1 MTEYQQGTLNAI
13 RNRPDCQRAVV
24 FLHGFSGDRDDTWDR
39 LPSLLGSVVADWDI
53 YTQGYAT
60 TFRPDLLGIWSADPD
75 LPILATMLNT
85 QAQTDPLR
93 RYKSL
98 ALVAHS
104 MGGLVVQRAL
114 VDDPELAERTDKVV
128 LFGTPS
134 AGLRKAS
141 WVVFW
146 KRQLRNM
153 ASGSEF
159 ITALRRDWAARFEPE
174 SASGFDLMVVAGE
187 RDQFVPPKSSLAPF
201 PRHLQYVVPGDHLSM
216 VRAADTNSPSVRLLT
231 SALSDAPVA
240 DETTAPLT
248 LAAEIPDATALALI
262 EARGDEMPQ
271 QEVVRAALALEQH
284 GKRDEAMALLQR
296 YQALGTDVQGTL
308 AGRIKRLW
316 IGNEDQGFAQHA
328 LALYQEALD
337 MARKIGDRSQIYY
350 HSINVAFL
358 EFVAFD
364 RVERAREM
372 AELAL
377 ENASLDKAN
386 AWSVATQAEANLYLG
401 QRDLALDLYQHTL
414 AFEAEPW
421 ERASTALQAGQI
433 ASKLKDRQLADRLE
447 EIFTPTV
454 RQANRIFVCYSHEDE
469 EWKNRLCQMLAPFL
483 RDDDIELQLWVDDP
497 GIQPGVN
504 WHEAI
509 QSALKAAGV
518 AVVLVSA
525 SFLESE
531 YIMKYELPEIIG
543 AAADGNIRL
552 FWISVSHGAYDATEL
567 NLSQAAHDVSQP
579 LYALGRPE
587 QDAILLRVA
596 REIKAAALG
605 ATDRFTAQDQ

>member
-1 MTEYQQGTLNAI
+1 M
-13 RNRPDCQRAVV
+13 V

-39 LPSLLGSVVADWDI
+39 LPSLLGTVVADWDI
-53 YTQGYAT
+53 YTLGYAT
-60 TFRPDLLGIWSADPD
+60 TFRPDLLGVWSADPD
-75 LPILATMLNT
+75 LPILATMLKT
-85 QAQTDPLR
+85 QARIEPLR
-93 RYKSL
+93 RYESL

-114 VDDPELAERTDKVV
+114 VDDPGLAERTDKVV

-153 ASGSEF
+153 ANGSEF
-159 ITALRRDWAARFEPE
+159 ITALRGDWDARFEPE
-174 SASGFDLMVVAGE
+174 PGFDLMVVAGE

-216 VRAADTNSPSVRLLT
+216 VRAADTDSPSVRLLM
-231 SALSDAPVA
+231 SALADVQVA
-240 DETTAPLT
+240 DETTAPLA
-248 LAAEIPDATALALI
+248 LAAEMPDATALALI
-262 EARGDEMPQ
+262 EARGDEMSQ
-271 QEVVRAALALEQH
+271 QEVVRAGLALEQH
-284 GKRDEAMALLQR
+284 GKRDEAMALLHR

-316 IGNEDQGFAQHA
+316 IGNEDPGFAKHA
-328 LALYQEALD
+328 LSLYQEALD

-364 RVERAREM
+364 RIERAQEM

-377 ENASLDKAN
+377 ENASLEKAN

-401 QRDLALDLYQHTL
+401 HRDLALDLYHRML
-414 AFEAEPW
+414 EFDAESW
-421 ERASTALQAGQI
+421 ERASTVFQAGQI

-447 EIFTPTV
+447 DIFTPTA
-454 RQANRIFVCYSHEDE
+454 RQSNRIFVCYSRKDK
-469 EWKNRLCQMLAPFL
+469 EWKDRLCQMLAPFL
-483 RDDDIELQLWVDDP
+483 RDGDIELQLWVDDQ
-497 GIQPGVN
+497 GIQPGES
-504 WHEAI
+504 WHEKI

-531 YIMKYELPEIIG
+531 YVMKHELPEIIS
-543 AAADGNIRL
+543 AAADGKLRL
-552 FWISVSHGAYDATEL
+552 FWVYVSYAAYDATEL
-567 NLSQAAHDVSQP
+567 KPFQAAHDVSQP

-587 QDAILLRVA
+587 QDAILLSVA
-596 REIKAAALG
+596 RDIKAAALG
-605 ATDRFTAQDQ
+605 ATDRFRDQDQ